1 MVSVY
6 KEHLMN
12 SIDLSDKSEK
22 KVERTTEYIN
32 EISDNDDEINI
43 ITEINFLK
51 ACLKYY
57 NAIDSDSYNNNFVDN
72 IFFIVC
78 AVLIIILQA
87 YLLIWSVVYLSRSV
101 IRIIKK
107 DKLYLVSGYVGKILY
122 ILIPLILT
130 IKAQDLVY
138 IGYETSDLGSMY
150 SIVLIGILSY
160 ILITAII
167 KALYYNDEYKY
178 IVDKLVS
185 VIVVIMSGVCIL
197 AGLSLSDGGIIIS
210 TYSVATIMYGEYYYD
225 VEELK
230 EDEEYD
236 ISLDEYY
243 NYDDGYT
250 SYEERLKYVVEDY
263 DDYKKST
270 YIDVIGNIVMRIGLL
285 CSLSIMLKM
294 YSGIVTKKNS
304 SYILSS
310 IINTAVY
317 VIGFILIFMGGHILV
332 GSYTDEYTVYS
343 ANRVN
348 ISLVICLVVSA
359 LSIFICALKKY
370 FNKSIC
376 KE

>member
-1 MVSVY
+1 MY